1 MSYLMR
7 IDPFRGLTRMQREMD
22 RLMRNFL
29 TPAEAGVEVEEGI
42 RVPSVDVSETDTEV
56 VVKAEVPG
64 ISKEQLDIEVLPDLL
79 SLSAE
84 VEKEHEVEGRVFR
97 RRERVWG
104 RFQRDI
110 PLPVEV
116 KPEAANAKLE
126 NGLLEIHLPKT
137 EQAKAAAP
145 KRIHVS

>member
-29 TPAEAGVEVEEGI
+29 TPAETEPEEGI

-84 VEKEHEVEGRVFR
+84 VEKEQEVEGRVFR

-126 NGLLEIHLPKT
+126 NGLLEIHLPKI

>member
-7 IDPFRGLTRMQREMD
+7 LDPFRGFTRMQREMD
-22 RLMRNFL
+22 RLMRGFL
-29 TPAEAGVEVEEGI
+29 TPVETEEEEGI
-42 RVPSVDVSETDTEV
+42 RVPSVDISETDTEI
-56 VVKAEVPG
+56 VVKAELPG
-64 ISKEQLDIEVLPDLL
+64 IKKEELEIEVLPETL

-84 VEKEHEVEGRVFR
+84 VEREREEEGRIFR

-104 RFQRDI
+104 RFEREI

-116 KPEAANAKLE
+116 KPDAANAKLE
-126 NGLLEIHLPKT
+126 NGLLEIRLPKT
-137 EQAKAAAP
+137 EEARAHTP